1 MFDYFL
7 GVLFLECF
15 NHITTF
21 FLFKDVASIF
31 VIIMYNKID
40 SWCL

>member
-7 GVLFLECF
+7 GLLFLECF

-21 FLFKDVASIF
+21 FLLKDVTSIF
-31 VIIMYNKID
+31 EIIMYNEIYNYR
-40 SWCL
+40 L